1 MHPLLAGAAAVGGA
15 VGFGYLTSMDEED
28 EDALAGIATSV
39 VKPGMDYWLQG
50 PEAKTEAD
58 DGQTSEPTQPESYGE
73 SMTAAE
79 ALAEPVENES
89 PYEPGKN
96 EAPPPNS
103 DVIISD
109 GAWKYQVLGGGKIKF
124 VGVPPGSKMMG
135 KTLDPEII
143 KQMPLG
149 PARDRLQRSYDSI
162 KSVAQGGKPLMH
174 LPSKPKAASTQ
185 AAIPEQAAQMG
196 ARLQADAPPPAVQPT
211 PAPVEV
217 PTKERMGRTIGF
229 LGRMRDAIPNYW
241 DND

>member
-1 MHPLLAGAAAVGGA
+1 MLPGITQAPLAAGYVGA
-15 VGFGYLTSMDEED
+15 RLYDYLTEED
-28 EDALAGIATSV
+28 EDALAQTV
-39 VKPGMDYWLQG
+39 EPRP
-50 PEAKTEAD
+50 PEGYKTEK
-58 DGQTSEPTQPESYGE
+58 S
-73 SMTAAE
+73 AAE
-79 ALAEPVENES
+79 VLAEPVDDTADVAA
-89 PYEPGKN
+89 
-96 EAPPPNS
+96 EAPPPPNS

-143 KQMPLG
+143 KQMPPG

-162 KSVAQGGKPLMH
+162 KSVAQGGKPLMR
-174 LPSKPKAASTQ
+174 LPSKPKAVPAQGSL
-185 AAIPEQAAQMG
+185 PEQAAQMG

-217 PTKERMGRTIGF
+217 PTNERMGRTSGF

-241 DND
+241 DNE

>member
-58 DGQTSEPTQPESYGE
+58 DGQTIEPTQPESYGE

-96 EAPPPNS
+96 KAPPPNS

-143 KQMPLG
+143 KQMPPG
-149 PARDRLQRSYDSI
+149 PGRDRLQWSYDSI
-162 KSVAQGGKPLMH
+162 KSVAQGGKPLMR
-174 LPSKPKAASTQ
+174 LPSKPKAALVPPPDAPTPP
-185 AAIPEQAAQMG
+185 A
-196 ARLQADAPPPAVQPT
+196 APPPAAETAAPPT
-211 PAPVEV
+211 PAPAEV
-217 PTKERMGRTIGF
+217 PTNERMGRTLGF